1 MELCGWSSLLY
12 LSIYYVRISINL
24 SAILAFFSVVIIGI
38 AKQAKPFLPAPVDFS
53 FRLYAQISRESVLL
67 EILHRGG
74 FDVRFRFLFRVASF
88 VLFLFVLL
96 ILPLGL

>member
-1 MELCGWSSLLY
+1 LVIIIISIY
-12 LSIYYVRISINL
+12 LSIYLRISIYL